1 MTGGV
6 AEPTALGN
14 VKYSVGTL
22 RYTKAGLLVLFGWL
36 LWGDFCFTLFETIGG
51 PGILGLYLQDNF
63 RVSNKTVN
71 IMFNIIP
78 QLIGVIV
85 GPILSFKSDRYRG
98 RWGRR
103 IPYMIWTTPFLCF
116 FAAAIGYSDEIMS
129 FVKNHVQPGG
139 LISPMTVAM
148 ILISFLV
155 IGFSFFNEFVN
166 TVYWYLF
173 ADVVPP
179 AFMGR
184 FLGLFRLVG
193 SAAGF
198 LFNVAIAGYQ
208 LTHMRVIHVGV
219 AVLYFVG
226 FTLMCLFVKE
236 GEYPPVTD
244 VTEKTTFLE
253 QVKIYFRECF
263 THKIY
268 ILIYLS
274 TLMWVFARAAPM
286 AGVFGLH
293 LSQHLAMSD
302 ASVGSV
308 NAVAMAP
315 GGGGI
320 LTAGQDGRVQ
330 LWGDAKDKK
339 LLSVRTLAP
348 AGPAATSGVLTPDGQ
363 VAISGTAEGD
373 IRMWR
378 TSDGQATATLKGH
391 QAAVLALAISPDG
404 RRLASAGADCRVRVW
419 DLGSGQCLQTVTEHH
434 DRVRSVAFSGDGAR
448 TVSGGLDRKII
459 VADVASGAIL
469 RTVESPGPVYA
480 VRFIPSLVKPGGRL
494 PIPVIPSATQ
504 PTAITAVETVAA
516 AAGAIATSTQPAPG
530 KQDQPHGLERFVIL
544 VKAVPEKVAAYL
556 KEVFT
561 NESLYDKPVDQRSRI
576 VAQDAWLVVG
586 GQDDGDD
593 SKNANLRIWDV
604 QTGGLICS
612 LKGHKQAITSVQYRP
627 DLHMVLSGS
636 LDSSF
641 RLWDPV
647 DISSTAN
654 DQSVRAFSGYTAGVT
669 ALSCADTGPQVA
681 TASAAGKVHLWNMDR
696 GISLFKSGYMASFF
710 GLVGLVL
717 TYPFGWLVDRY
728 HPLRITVFASLVLMP
743 IPFIAYFVVH
753 DYVHLVYLEVPKVFF
768 FGIVGAA
775 SMPFL
780 IALLP
785 KAKFGQMCS
794 ANALVKQFSMAVL
807 GYVGAAFMDYVTEN
821 TLLTDSFRYS
831 FLWSGVGFVLYQGTL
846 LAIYW
851 EWKKLGGDAGYIPPG
866 SALEEIELAQS
877 SAEDRAQPAPAA

>member
-1 MTGGV
+1 MTSSSAAPQPQKIDAA
-6 AEPTALGN
+6 AELAR
-14 VKYSVGTL
+14 YRVGTL
-22 RYTKAGLLVLFGWL
+22 QYTKAGLAMLFGWMV
-36 LWGDFCFTLFETIGG
+36 WGHICFDLFEHHGGYTIMN
-51 PGILGLYLQDNF
+51 LYLQDNF

-85 GPILSFKSDRYRG
+85 GPVLSFKSDRHRG

-139 LISPMTVAM
+139 LVSPMTVAM

-193 SAAGF
+193 AAAGF
-198 LFNVAIAGYQ
+198 LFNVSIAGFQ
-208 LTHMRVIHVGV
+208 LTHMRAIHVGV
-219 AVLYFVG
+219 AILYFVG

-236 GEYPPVTD
+236 GKYPPVTD
-244 VTEKTTFLE
+244 VTEKTTFLD

-263 THKIY
+263 THRIY

-274 TLMWVFARAAPM
+274 TLVWAFARSAPM

-293 LSQHLAMSD
+293 LSQHIAMSE
-302 ASVGSV
+302 ACAGGV

-315 GGGGI
+315 GGSI

-330 LWGDAKDKK
+330 LWQGAKDKD
-339 LLSVRTLAP
+339 LQHVRTLAP
-348 AGPAATSGVLTPDGQ
+348 PGAAATNGTLTPDGQ
-363 VAISGTAEGD
+363 VAIAGTAEGD
-373 IRMWR
+373 IRTWR
-378 TSDGQATATLKGH
+378 MSDGQAIATLKGH
-391 QAAVLALAISPDG
+391 QGAVLALAVSPDG
-404 RRLASAGADCRVRVW
+404 KRLASAGADHSVRVW
-419 DLGSGQCLQTVTEHH
+419 DLGSGRCLQTIAGHRDE
-434 DRVRSVAFSGDGAR
+434 VRSVAFSSDGGR
-448 TVSGGLDRKII
+448 TVSGGLDGKIV
-459 VADVASGAIL
+459 VADAASGAIL
-469 RTVESPGPVYA
+469 RTLANPGPVYA
-480 VRFIPSLVKPGGRL
+480 VRFIPSLVRPGGTL
-494 PIPVIPSATQ
+494 PTPVT
-504 PTAITAVETVAA
+504 AA
-516 AAGAIATSTQPAPG
+516 ATAEAVPAAGSAATEGAQATPDGRPDQQHGLKRFAVFLKAAPG
-530 KQDQPHGLERFVIL
+530 KVS
-544 VKAVPEKVAAYL
+544 AYL

-561 NESLYDKPVDQRSRI
+561 NESLYDQPVDQRSRV
-576 VAQDAWLVVG
+576 VAQDAWLLVG

-593 SKNANLRIWDV
+593 SKNAKLRVWDV
-604 QTGGLICS
+604 QTGGLILS
-612 LKGHKQAITSVQYRP
+612 LKGHKQAITSVQYKP

-647 DISSTAN
+647 DISATAS
-654 DQSVRAFSGYTAGVT
+654 DQSVRAFSGYTMGVT
-669 ALSCADTGPQVA
+669 ALSAADDGPEVA
-681 TASAAGKVHLWNMDR
+681 TASSAGKVHLWNMDK
-696 GISLFKSGYMASFF
+696 GVSLFKSGYMASFF
-710 GLVGLVL
+710 GIIGLVL

-728 HPLRITVFASLVLMP
+728 HPLRITVLASLILMP
-743 IPFIAYFVVH
+743 IPFISYFVVH
-753 DYVHLVYLEVPKVFF
+753 DYVHLVYLEIPKVFF

-780 IALLP
+780 ISLLP
-785 KAKFGQMCS
+785 KEKFGQMCS
-794 ANALVKQFSMAVL
+794 ANGLVKQLSMAVL
-807 GYVGAAFMDYVTEN
+807 GYIGAAFMDYVTDN
-821 TLLTDSFRYS
+821 TLLTDNFRYA
-831 FLWSGVGFVLYQGTL
+831 FLWSGAGFVIYQATL

-851 EWKKLGGDAGYIPPG
+851 EWKKLGGDAGYLPPG
-866 SALEEIELAQS
+866 SAVEKEKIMAQTGQ
-877 SAEDRAQPAPAA
+877 AGEPVPAK

>member
-1 MTGGV
+1 MSSAQAGASDNGPAIYTC
-6 AEPTALGN
+6 
-14 VKYSVGTL
+14 GTL
-22 RYTKAGLLVLFGWL
+22 RYTKAGLLVLFSWL

-85 GPILSFKSDRYRG
+85 GPVLSFKSDRHRG

-129 FVKNHVQPGG
+129 FVKNHVQPGSFV
-139 LISPMTVAM
+139 SPMTAAM

-193 SAAGF
+193 AAAGF
-198 LFNVAIAGYQ
+198 LFNVSIAGYQ
-208 LTHMRVIHVGV
+208 LTHMRAIHVGV

-244 VTEKTTFLE
+244 VTEKTTFLD

-274 TLMWVFARAAPM
+274 TMIWAFSRSAPM

-293 LSQHLAMSD
+293 LSQHEAMSE
-302 ASVGSV
+302 
-308 NAVAMAP
+308 P
-315 GGGGI
+315 GGGSMNAVSMASDGRVI
-320 LTAGQDGRVQ
+320 LTARQDGRVEM
-330 LWGDAKDKK
+330 WDGVKDRK

-348 AGPAATSGVLTPDGQ
+348 SGPAATSGILTPDGQ
-363 VAISGTAEGD
+363 VAVAGTAEGE
-373 IRMWR
+373 IRGWR
-378 TSDGQATATLKGH
+378 TSDGQPTGTMKGH
-391 QAAVLALAISPDG
+391 QGAVLGLAVSPDG
-404 RRLASAGADCRVRVW
+404 KRLASAGADHAVRVW
-419 DLGSGQCLQTVTEHH
+419 DLGSGQCLRTIAEHR
-434 DRVRSVAFSGDGAR
+434 DSVRSVAFSSDGSR
-448 TVSGGLDRKII
+448 IVSGGLDKKII
-459 VADVASGAIL
+459 VVDVASGEVL
-469 RTVESPGPVYA
+469 RTIENPGPVYA
-480 VRFIPSLVKPGGRL
+480 VCFIPSLVKPGGR
-494 PIPVIPSATQ
+494 PSTPVIPSATGPAATAPVQSVSPAADFQ
-504 PTAITAVETVAA
+504 PGP
-516 AAGAIATSTQPAPG
+516 AGPN
-530 KQDQPHGLERFVIL
+530 QPHGLKRFVNLI
-544 VKAVPEKVAAYL
+544 KAVPGRIAGYL

-561 NESLYDKPVDQRSRI
+561 NESLYDKPVDERSRI
-576 VAQDAWLVVG
+576 VAQDAWLLVG

-593 SKNANLRIWDV
+593 SRNAGLRIWDV
-604 QTGGLICS
+604 QTGALVCT
-612 LKGHKQAITSVQYRP
+612 LKGHKQAITSVQYKP

-647 DISSTAN
+647 DISLTAN
-654 DQSVRAFSGYTAGVT
+654 DQSVRAFSGYTLGVT
-669 ALSCADTGPQVA
+669 ALSSAADGPRLA
-681 TASAAGKVHLWNMDR
+681 TASTAGRVHLWNMDK
-696 GISLFKSGYMASFF
+696 GVSLFKSGYMASFF
-710 GLVGLVL
+710 GIVGLVL

-743 IPFIAYFVVH
+743 IPFISYFVVY
-753 DYVHLVYLEVPKVFF
+753 DYVHLVYLEIPKVFF

-785 KAKFGQMCS
+785 KEKFGQMCS
-794 ANALVKQFSMAVL
+794 ANGLVKQLSLAVL
-807 GYVGAAFMDYVTEN
+807 GYVGAAFMDYVTDN
-821 TLLTDSFRYS
+821 TLLTDNFRYA
-831 FLWSGVGFVLYQGTL
+831 FLWSGVGFVLYQVTL

-866 SALEEIELAQS
+866 SAPDEEKPV
-877 SAEDRAQPAPAA
+877 PAVQATEPEATPAG